1 LQRSAKLAPEL
12 MKDGAFKIIGVNV
25 GRRPAREGGI
35 RVEIERMGDKM
46 VLHHYGHGGVGWV
59 LRRIGLGKVGRMK
72 LTSLR
77 FQTSIGSAEAAVKT
91 LLMHLSGVKS
101 KL

>member
-1 LQRSAKLAPEL
+1 MSPPKNRAGQ
-12 MKDGAFKIIGVNV
+12 
-25 GRRPAREGGI
+25 GRAGG
-35 RVEIERMGDKM
+35 
-46 VLHHYGHGGVGWV
+46 
-59 LRRIGLGKVGRMK
+59 MK